1 MGTESERK
9 DNGIDQAVAG
19 RVEAAAPEGNGRG
32 AAAALMIQTHESV
45 HADTEQGFSLAFEN
59 ALDAI
64 FWADAA
70 TGTIVRVN
78 RAAEDL
84 MGRPRNELLGM
95 SQMDLHPADKRELYR
110 VMFEQHALHRNPE
123 SKEAVVEHAS
133 GREIPVL
140 ISPSLTRINNRDII
154 QGVFRNIEYAQKA
167 QQALEAERRKF
178 NTLLETT
185 NAFICS
191 VDQSLTVR
199 YANSV
204 FTKQFGA
211 HANRKCHDIL
221 WGRPSPCPDCPIKR
235 LFEDAADGEEIA
247 RECADERGRIH
258 KVYMKSYRDET
269 GARQVLV
276 TGFDITKLKYA
287 EMELEARNM
296 FLNTLLDT
304 IPAPV
309 FYKDEKGRYL
319 GCNKAFEEHAG
330 TPREQLAGK
339 TVFDLWPLELA
350 ELYHEADANLLSE
363 PGRQSYEGQMDNP
376 RSGLRDVI
384 FHKATF
390 NNPDGSVGGLLG
402 ITVDITER
410 KNMER
415 RIVQQERFVSSILDS
430 LPSNICIVDGHGSVR
445 YTNAAWDRFSGENDG
460 QGDYKD
466 WNYFQ
471 VCEAAARQGEALAHD
486 AAHGIRLVL
495 DGKLEEFLLE
505 YPCHS
510 MDELRWFSMT
520 VHPLEGS
527 DSGRVVISHRDIT
540 ERKLA
545 EDALH
550 QSENR
555 LKDFMNNAKDL
566 IQMVN
571 CDGHFLFVNNEWTR
585 TLGYSEEESKT
596 MCFMDIVHPDQL
608 THCQDIF
615 KEVISGKSI
624 PLVETVFI
632 ARDGREIM
640 VEGSVNCRFVNGEP
654 VATRAIFR
662 NVTDKKNAED
672 ALRLSEGRLRG
683 VTDTARDAIVMIDEK
698 GDISFWNPAAER
710 MFGYS
715 QEEATG
721 QNLHRLLAPAEFLE
735 AHGKA
740 FASFQKTGEGDA
752 VGKTLELAAMH
763 KNGDRFPIELSLAAR
778 RLPRGWGAVGI
789 IRDITER
796 NKAREQLR
804 QAMDDLERSNKELE
818 EFAYVASHDLKEPL
832 RMVVSYMQLLERR
845 YKGQLDEKADKFIG
859 YAVDGA
865 MRMQKLISALLEYSR
880 VGRVNSNFETVD
892 CNALIERIAGDLS
905 AAVSEKNARITYS
918 HLPEVEAAPALL
930 GQLLQNLVANGLKYC
945 TDPAPHVHVSA
956 ERGHGEWVF
965 SVSDNGIGIPPEHHE
980 RIFKIFQR
988 LHTRDEFQGTG
999 IGLSVCKKAVEYHHG
1014 RIWVES
1020 GHGQGSTF
1028 FFTIPDREAGS

>member
-1 MGTESERK
+1 MGTDSERK
-9 DNGIDQAVAG
+9 DCGNGQARG
-19 RVEAAAPEGNGRG
+19 ESGAPEGNGS
-32 AAAALMIQTHESV
+32 AAAAASLLPAPDCA
-45 HADTEQGFSLAFEN
+45 HADTDQEFRLAFEN

-70 TGTIVRVN
+70 TGIIVRVN

-84 MGRPRNELLGM
+84 MGRPRSELLGM
-95 SQMDLHPADKRELYR
+95 SQMDLHPANRRDFYRE
-110 VMFEQHALHRNPE
+110 MFEQHASGGITGRRQ
-123 SKEAVVEHAS
+123 AVVAHAS
-133 GREIPVL
+133 GREIPVQ
-140 ISPSLTRINNRDII
+140 ISVSGTRINGRDII
-154 QGVFRNIEYAQKA
+154 QGVFRNIEDAQKA

-191 VDQSLTVR
+191 IDQSLTVR

-204 FTKQFGA
+204 FTKHFGA

-221 WGRPSPCPDCPIKR
+221 WGRAAPCPDCPIQK
-235 LFEDAADGEEIA
+235 LFDDAANGQEMT
-247 RECADERGRIH
+247 RECADARGRIH
-258 KVYMKSYRDET
+258 KIFLKAYRDQT
-269 GARQVLV
+269 GARQALV
-276 TGFDITKLKYA
+276 TGFDITNLKYA

-339 TVFDLWPLELA
+339 TVFDLWPRQLA
-350 ELYHEADANLLSE
+350 EVYHEADTKLLRE
-363 PGRQSYEGQMDNP
+363 PGRHAYEGQMNNP
-376 RSGLRDVI
+376 RTGPRDVI

-410 KNMER
+410 KAMER
-415 RIVQQERFVSSILDS
+415 RIAHQERFVSSILDS
-430 LPSNICIVDGHGSVR
+430 LSSNICILDGRGSIR
-445 YTNAAWDRFSGENDG
+445 YTNAAWDRFSGENG
-460 QGDYKD
+460 GRGDYKD

-471 VCEAAARQGEALAHD
+471 VCEAAARQGDALAHD

-495 DGKLEEFLLE
+495 DGKLDEFRLE

-510 MDELRWFSMT
+510 PDELRWFRMI
-520 VHPLEGS
+520 VRPLQGS
-527 DSGRVVISHRDIT
+527 DSPLAVISHNNIT
-540 ERKLA
+540 EQKLA
-545 EDALH
+545 D
-550 QSENR
+550 
-555 LKDFMNNAKDL
+555 
-566 IQMVN
+566 
-571 CDGHFLFVNNEWTR
+571 
-585 TLGYSEEESKT
+585 
-596 MCFMDIVHPDQL
+596 
-608 THCQDIF
+608 
-615 KEVISGKSI
+615 
-624 PLVETVFI
+624 
-632 ARDGREIM
+632 
-640 VEGSVNCRFVNGEP
+640 
-654 VATRAIFR
+654 
-662 NVTDKKNAED
+662 D
-672 ALRLSEGRLRG
+672 ALRLSEGRLRTI
-683 VTDTARDAIVMIDEK
+683 TDTTQDAIVMIDEE
-698 GDISFWNPAAER
+698 GDISFWNPAAAR

-721 QNLHRLLAPAEFLE
+721 QNLHRLLAPAEFHE

-740 FASFQKTGEGDA
+740 FASFQKTGEGAA
-752 VGKTLELAAMH
+752 VGKTLELAAIN
-763 KNGDRFPIELSLAAR
+763 KNGDRFPIEMSLAAR

-804 QAMDDLERSNKELE
+804 QAMDDLERSNRELE

-865 MRMQKLISALLEYSR
+865 MRMQKLISALLDYSR
-880 VGRVNSNFETVD
+880 VGRVNGDFETVD
-892 CNALIERIAGDLS
+892 CTALIERIAGDLS
-905 AAVSEKNARITYS
+905 ATVSEKNARITYS
-918 HLPEVEAAPALL
+918 DLPEVQAAPALL

-999 IGLSVCKKAVEYHHG
+999 IGLSVCKKAVEHHHG

-1020 GHGQGSTF
+1020 GQGQGSTF

>member
-1 MGTESERK
+1 MGTESEDK
-9 DNGIDQAVAG
+9 DNGIDQSGAG
-19 RVEAAAPEGNGRG
+19 RVEAGTPEGNGRAAG
-32 AAAALMIQTHESV
+32 AAAVIPAPERA

-78 RAAEDL
+78 RAAEEL
-84 MGRPRNELLGM
+84 VGRPRSELLGM

-110 VMFEQHALHRNPE
+110 AMFEQHARHRIPE
-123 SKEAVVEHAS
+123 PKEAVVAHAS
-133 GREIPVL
+133 GREIPAL
-140 ISPSLTRINNRDII
+140 ISPSLTRINGRDII
-154 QGVFRNIEYAQKA
+154 QGVFRNIEDAIKA
-167 QQALEAERRKF
+167 RQALEAERRKF
-178 NTLLETT
+178 SALLESTP
-185 NAFICS
+185 AFICS
-191 VDQSLTVR
+191 LDQSLTVR

-204 FTKQFGA
+204 FTKQFGTP
-211 HANRKCHDIL
+211 ANRKCHDIL
-221 WGRPSPCPDCPIKR
+221 CGRPAPCPHCPIER
-235 LFEDAADGEEIA
+235 LFDKDSDGEEIT
-247 RECADERGRIH
+247 RECADARGRIH
-258 KVYMKSYRDET
+258 KVYMKAYTDET
-269 GARQVLV
+269 GARQALV
-276 TGFDITKLKYA
+276 TGFDITELKFA
-287 EMELEARNM
+287 KMELEAKNTL
-296 FLNTLLDT
+296 LNTLLDT

-309 FYKDEKGRYL
+309 FFKDASGRYL

-330 TPREQLAGK
+330 TTREQLTGK
-339 TVFDLWPLELA
+339 TVFDLWPPELA
-350 ELYHEADANLLSE
+350 EIYHEADTSLLRE

-376 RSGLRDVI
+376 RTGLRDVI

-410 KNMER
+410 KAMER
-415 RIVQQERFVSSILDS
+415 RIAQQERFVSSILGS
-430 LPSNICIVDGHGSVR
+430 LPSNICIVDGQGAIR
-445 YTNAAWDRFSGENDG
+445 YTNAAWDRFSGENG
-460 QGDYKD
+460 GREDYKD

-471 VCEAAARQGEALAHD
+471 ICEAAARRGDALAHD

-495 DGKLEEFLLE
+495 DGKLDEFRLE
-505 YPCHS
+505 YPCNS
-510 MDELRWFSMT
+510 PEQPRWFSMIAR
-520 VHPLEGS
+520 PLDGS
-527 DSGRVVISHRDIT
+527 DSGRVVIAHNDIT

-545 EDALH
+545 EEAMA

-571 CDGHFLFVNNEWTR
+571 CEGQFLFVNNEWTR
-585 TLGYSEEESKT
+585 TLGYSEEEALS
-596 MCFMDIVHPDQL
+596 MRFLDIVHPDRRS
-608 THCQDIF
+608 HCQDVF
-615 KEVISGKSI
+615 MEVISGKNI
-624 PLVETVFI
+624 PLVETVFV
-632 ARDGREIM
+632 AKDGRAIA
-640 VEGSVNCRFVNGEP
+640 VEGTVNCRFVNGAP
-654 VATRAIFR
+654 VSTRAIFR
-662 NVTDKKNAED
+662 DVTERKLMED
-672 ALRLSEGRLRG
+672 ALRLSEGRLR
-683 VTDTARDAIVMIDEK
+683 TITETAQDAIIMIDEK
-698 GDISFWNPAAER
+698 GNISFWNPAAAR

-721 QNLHRLLAPAEFLE
+721 QNLHRLLAPAEFHE

-740 FASFQKTGEGDA
+740 FASFQKTGEGAA
-752 VGKTLELAAMH
+752 VGKTLELAAMN

-865 MRMQKLISALLEYSR
+865 MRMQKLISALLDYSR
-880 VGRVNSNFETVD
+880 VGRVNGDFETVD
-892 CNALIERIAGDLS
+892 CNALIERIASDLGE
-905 AAVSEKNARITYS
+905 AVKEKNARITYS
-918 HLPEVEAAPALL
+918 ELPEVQAAPALL

-965 SVSDNGIGIPPEHHE
+965 SVRDNGIGIPPEHHE

-1020 GHGQGSTF
+1020 DHGLGSTF